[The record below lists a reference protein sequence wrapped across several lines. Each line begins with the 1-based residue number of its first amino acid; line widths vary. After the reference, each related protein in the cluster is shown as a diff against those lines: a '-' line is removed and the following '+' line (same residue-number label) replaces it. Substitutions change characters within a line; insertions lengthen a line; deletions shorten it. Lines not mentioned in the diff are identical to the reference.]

1 MGRRKIAT
9 AARRTGKALALAAAV
24 VGLSALASGPAHAG
38 VIPRVYQGDDYAEA
52 WHAYS
57 GSAFIAEMVSVCD
70 REPDGHGVY
79 VKVWLNAGY
88 EEISDTNGSAYG
100 CGSRG
105 YDRNDVE
112 AIEVCERVTGPDWCS
127 GRKNA

>member
-1 MGRRKIAT
+1 MGRRKIAA

-38 VIPRVYQGDDYAEA
+38 VIPRVYQGDDYAQVSHVYYE
-52 WHAYS
+52 
-57 GSAFIAEMVSVCD
+57 GVFLGEVAFACD
-70 REPDGHGVY
+70 READGHGVY
-79 VKVWLNAGY
+79 AKVWLVGGY
-88 EEISDTNGSAYG
+88 VEISDGNGSANG
-100 CGSRG
+100 CGSRA
-105 YDRNDVE
+105 YDRNEVE